1 MKDRL
6 QRPDACWCR
15 AASEEIRPFMTKAAK
30 PHTMSHP
37 GERASQGAT
46 LKKSRLLLILIIIA
60 MSCAVYGNTLRN
72 GFVYDDIP
80 QVEQNPWI
88 REVRF
93 IPEIFST
100 NVWAFQGVST
110 NYYRPLMHISY
121 MLSYALFGLAPWGF
135 HLVNILLHAG
145 VTLLVFLIS
154 SQLFQTAN
162 PSSSPVSP
170 MLPFIAAA
178 LFAVHPIHTEVVAW
192 VGGVTDLSF
201 TLFFLLA
208 LYLYILSAESGFHQK
223 GLSLL
228 SVVSFFLAT
237 LCKEPALTFPLI
249 LVAYDYFFGRE
260 APRPLDYLKRYAP
273 YLGVAAVYFILRVNA
288 LGGFAPVR
296 RHGEMSA
303 HEFLI
308 NIFPLFR
315 QYLGKLLLPTHL
327 NAYHVFLP
335 ISSILDPNGL
345 LSLATALVF
354 ACAVLLALKKSRLA
368 FFALCL
374 VLVPLLP
381 ALYIPGAGENTFA
394 ERYLYLPSF
403 GFVLLV
409 ALLAGRI
416 VMRIPRWSVPAATA
430 LAIVIALYSV
440 GTVQRN
446 GVWKDDERLWRDV
459 VQQSP
464 NSAVPHY
471 NLASA
476 LNAQGRTDEAIAEY
490 KNAIRIQPAVVAY
503 TSLGAAYQAKGL
515 TNEAIEQ
522 YRLALRLQPGNAD
535 AHTYLAIA
543 YAESG
548 ALDNAIEHF
557 RIAVQLQPDSANAQ
571 YGLGRAYL
579 DKGRLAE
586 AMPHLESAVRLNP
599 DESLYRSALDEALS
613 MNASGRRSGMTGSM
627 RAR

>member
-1 MKDRL
+1 M
-6 QRPDACWCR
+6 
-15 AASEEIRPFMTKAAK
+15 
-30 PHTMSHP
+30 
-37 GERASQGAT
+37 
-46 LKKSRLLLILIIIA
+46 IIIA
-60 MSCAVYGNTLRN
+60 LSCAVYGNTLWN
-72 GFVYDDIP
+72 GFVYDDFP
-80 QVEQNPWI
+80 QVVQNPWI
-88 REVRF
+88 RELRF

-100 NVWAFQGVST
+100 NVWAFQGIKT
-110 NYYRPLMHISY
+110 NYYRPLMHISF

-135 HLVNILLHAG
+135 HVVNVLLHAG

-154 SQLFQTAN
+154 SRLFQTAN

-170 MLPFIAAA
+170 MLPFIAAL

-192 VGGVTDLSF
+192 VGGVTDLFF

-208 LYLYILSAESGFHQK
+208 LYFYILSAESGVHQRS
-223 GLSLL
+223 LFLL

-249 LVAYDYFFGRE
+249 LAAYDYSFRSE
-260 APRPLDYLKRYAP
+260 VSRSPNYLKRYAP
-273 YLGVAAVYFILRVNA
+273 YLGAAAVYFILRVIA
-288 LGGFAPVR
+288 LGGLAPVR
-296 RHGEMSA
+296 RHGELSA
-303 HEFLI
+303 YEVLI

-315 QYLGKLLLPTHL
+315 QYLGKILLPIHL

-335 ISSILDPNGL
+335 ISSILERNGL
-345 LSLATALVF
+345 ISLATALVF
-354 ACAVLLALKKSRLA
+354 AGTVLLAFKKNRPA
-368 FFALCL
+368 FFALSL

-409 ALLAGRI
+409 VLLAGR
-416 VMRIPRWSVPAATA
+416 VVLRKPRWSVPMTAAFA
-430 LAIVIALYSV
+430 VVMALYSL
-440 GTVQRN
+440 GPVQRN

-476 LNAQGRTDEAIAEY
+476 LNAQGRIDDAIAEY
-490 KNAIRIQPAVVAY
+490 QTAIRIQPAVVAY
-503 TSLGAAYQAKGL
+503 TSLGAAYHAKGL
-515 TNEAIEQ
+515 INEAIGQ
-522 YRLALRLQPGNAD
+522 YQLALRLQPDAAD
-535 AHTYLAIA
+535 AHTGLAIV

-548 ALDNAIEHF
+548 ALDKAIEHF
-557 RIAVQLQPDSANAQ
+557 LIAVRLQPGSADAQ

-579 DKGRLAE
+579 EKGRPAE
-586 AMPHLESAVRLNP
+586 AIPHLEAAVKLNP
-599 DESLYRSALDEALS
+599 DEPLYSSVLDMALS
-613 MNASGRRSGMTGSM
+613 SIRPTVRRGGKVESEMEH
-627 RAR
+627 

>member
-1 MKDRL
+1 
-6 QRPDACWCR
+6 
-15 AASEEIRPFMTKAAK
+15 MTKAAK
-30 PHTMSHP
+30 PY
-37 GERASQGAT
+37 GRARPEGRELQGYS
-46 LKKSRLLLILIIIA
+46 LKKPHVLLIMIIIVV
-60 MSCAVYGNTLRN
+60 SCAVYFNALRN

-80 QVEQNPWI
+80 QVVQNPWI
-88 REVRF
+88 RETRF

-100 NVWAFQGVST
+100 NVWAFQATST
-110 NYYRPLMHISY
+110 NYYRPLMHISL
-121 MLSYALFGLAPWGF
+121 MLSYYLFGLAPWGF
-135 HLVNILLHAG
+135 HMVNIMLHAG
-145 VTLLVFLIS
+145 VSVLVFLIS
-154 SQLFQTAN
+154 SRLFQAN
-162 PSSSPVSP
+162 SPSSSHVSL
-170 MLPFIAAA
+170 MLPFIAAT

-208 LYLYILSAESGFHQK
+208 LYLYILSAGSGVHQK

-249 LVAYDYFFGRE
+249 LVAYDYSFSKE
-260 APRPLDYLKRYAP
+260 ASRPLDYLKRYAP
-273 YLGVAAVYFILRVNA
+273 YLGAVAVYLILRVIA
-288 LGGFAPVR
+288 LGGLAPVR
-296 RHGEMSA
+296 RHGELSA
-303 HEFLI
+303 YEFLI
-308 NIFPLFR
+308 NVFPLFR

-335 ISSILDPNGL
+335 ISSILEPNGL
-345 LSLATALVF
+345 FSLAIAMVF
-354 ACAVLLALKKSRLA
+354 VGTFLLALKKSRPA
-368 FFALCL
+368 FFALSL

-409 ALLAGRI
+409 ALLAGQVVLRK
-416 VMRIPRWSVPAATA
+416 PRWSVPVATA
-430 LAIVIALYSV
+430 LALVTVLYSL

-446 GVWKDDERLWRDV
+446 GVWKDDESLWSDV

-476 LNAQGRTDEAIAEY
+476 LNARGRIDEAIAEY
-490 KNAIRIQPAVVAY
+490 QTAIRIQPAVIAY

-515 TNEAIEQ
+515 INEAIEQ
-522 YRLALRLQPGNAD
+522 YRLALRLQPGDAD

-548 ALDNAIEHF
+548 DLNNAIEHF
-557 RIAVQLQPDSANAQ
+557 RIAVQLQPDSAIAQ

-579 DKGRLAE
+579 DKGQLEE
-586 AMPHLESAVRLNP
+586 AIPYLESAVRLNP
-599 DESLYRSALDEALS
+599 DESLFRSALNEALS
-613 MNASGRRSGMTGSM
+613 MNASGRRRGKTGSM
-627 RAR
+627 RDR

>member
-1 MKDRL
+1 MMEH
-6 QRPDACWCR
+6 
-15 AASEEIRPFMTKAAK
+15 AAV
-30 PHTMSHP
+30 
-37 GERASQGAT
+37 ASQGPS
-46 LKKSRLLLILIIIA
+46 LKKSQLLQIMILIA
-60 MSCAVYGNTLRN
+60 MSCAVYGNTLWN

-80 QVEQNPWI
+80 QVVQNPWI
-88 REVRF
+88 REARF
-93 IPEIFST
+93 IEEIFT
-100 NVWAFQGVST
+100 KNVWAFQGTST
-110 NYYRPLMHISY
+110 NYYRPLLHLSF
-121 MLSYALFGLAPWGF
+121 MLSYYLFGLAPWGF

-145 VTLLVFLIS
+145 VSVLVFLIS
-154 SQLFQTAN
+154 ARLFREDN
-162 PSSSPVSP
+162 PSASFFSRF
-170 MLPFIAAA
+170 LPFIAAV

-192 VGGVTDLSF
+192 VGGVTDVSF
-201 TLFFLLA
+201 NLFLLLA
-208 LYLYILSAESGFHQK
+208 LYLYILSKDRGVHQK
-223 GLSLL
+223 GLYLL
-228 SVVSFFLAT
+228 SVASFFLAT

-249 LVAYDYFFGRE
+249 LAAYDYAFSRE
-260 APRPLDYLKRYAP
+260 TLRPVDHLKRYSL
-273 YLGVAAVYFILRVNA
+273 YLGVAAVYLILRANA

-296 RHGEMSA
+296 RHGELSVY
-303 HEFLI
+303 EFLI
-308 NIFPLFR
+308 NVFPLFR

-335 ISSILDPNGL
+335 ISSIAEPNGL
-345 LSLATALVF
+345 FSLATTMVF
-354 ACAVLLALKKSRLA
+354 AGTVLLALKKSRPA
-368 FFALCL
+368 FFALAL

-409 ALLAGRI
+409 ALLAGR
-416 VMRIPRWSVPAATA
+416 VVLWKPRWSVPVATA
-430 LAIVIALYSV
+430 LALVTILYSL

-459 VQQSP
+459 VQHSP

-476 LNAQGRTDEAIAEY
+476 LNAQGRIDEAIAEY
-490 KNAIRIQPAVVAY
+490 RTAIRIQPAAVVY

-515 TNEAIEQ
+515 INEAIEQ
-522 YRLALRLQPGNAD
+522 YRLALRLQPGDAD

-557 RIAVQLQPDSANAQ
+557 RIAVQLQPDSASAQ

-579 DKGRLAE
+579 DKGRPAE
-586 AMPHLESAVRLNP
+586 AIPYLEYAVRLHP
-599 DESLYRSALDEALS
+599 DESLFRSALNEALS
-613 MNASGRRSGMTGSM
+613 MNASVQRRSGMTGN
-627 RAR
+627 RGER

>member
-1 MKDRL
+1 
-6 QRPDACWCR
+6 
-15 AASEEIRPFMTKAAK
+15 MTKAAK
-30 PHTMSHP
+30 LYGTAHTGG
-37 GERASQGAT
+37 GESQGSS
-46 LKKSRLLLILIIIA
+46 LKKSHVLLIIIIIVV
-60 MSCAVYGNTLRN
+60 SCAVYFNALRY

-80 QVEQNPWI
+80 QVVQNPWI
-88 REVRF
+88 REIRF

-100 NVWAFQGVST
+100 NVWAFQRTST
-110 NYYRPLMHISY
+110 NYYRPLMHISF
-121 MLSYALFGLAPWGF
+121 MLSYALFGLAAWGF

-145 VTLLVFLIS
+145 VTLLVYLIS
-154 SQLFQTAN
+154 SRLFQAAN
-162 PSSSPVSP
+162 PSASFFSRL
-170 MLPFIAAA
+170 LPFIAAI

-208 LYLYILSAESGFHQK
+208 LYLYILSAESGVHQK
-223 GLSLL
+223 GFSLL
-228 SVVSFFLAT
+228 SVACFFFAT

-249 LVAYDYFFGRE
+249 LVAYDYAFSRE
-260 APRPLDYLKRYAP
+260 VLRPFDYLKRYIP
-273 YLGVAAVYFILRVNA
+273 YLGASAVYFILRFNA

-296 RHGEMSA
+296 RHGELSA
-303 HEFLI
+303 HELLI
-308 NIFPLFR
+308 NVFPLFR
-315 QYLGKLLLPTHL
+315 LYLEKLLLPVHL
-327 NAYHVFLP
+327 NAYHVFSP
-335 ISSILDPNGL
+335 ISSIAEPEVV
-345 LSLATALVF
+345 LSLASAIVF
-354 ACAVLLALKKSRLA
+354 AGIVLLALKKNRPA
-368 FFALCL
+368 FFALAL

-409 ALLAGRI
+409 ALFAGR
-416 VMRIPRWSVPAATA
+416 VVLRKPRWSVPVATA
-430 LAIVIALYSV
+430 FTLITILYSL

-459 VQQSP
+459 VQHSP

-476 LNAQGRTDEAIAEY
+476 LNARGRIDEAIGEY
-490 KNAIRIQPAVVAY
+490 QTAIRIQPAVVAY

-515 TNEAIEQ
+515 INEAIEQ
-522 YRLALRLQPGNAD
+522 YRLALRLQPGDAD

-579 DKGRLAE
+579 EKGRLAE
-586 AMPHLESAVRLNP
+586 AIPYLESAVRLNP
-599 DESLYRSALDEALS
+599 NESLFRSVLNEALS
-613 MNASGRRSGMTGSM
+613 MNASGRRNGMTGSM
-627 RAR
+627 RER